1 MSKMLINNII
11 EIRKTRESM
20 WTQVSAR
27 RHRVHNVFTTPTTD
41 LEVMFYGDVTLTFK
55 NDTEAVVD
63 WSARAEIARDAD
75 GKHKMKFY
83 QVYLV
88 SLLGRL

>member
-1 MSKMLINNII
+1 MLHG
-11 EIRKTRESM
+11 
-20 WTQVSAR
+20 V
-27 RHRVHNVFTTPTTD
+27 
-41 LEVMFYGDVTLTFK
+41 VTLTFK

-75 GKHKMKFY
+75 GTHKLKFY

-88 SLLGRL
+88 SLPCSVDNLVRTSPNRRC